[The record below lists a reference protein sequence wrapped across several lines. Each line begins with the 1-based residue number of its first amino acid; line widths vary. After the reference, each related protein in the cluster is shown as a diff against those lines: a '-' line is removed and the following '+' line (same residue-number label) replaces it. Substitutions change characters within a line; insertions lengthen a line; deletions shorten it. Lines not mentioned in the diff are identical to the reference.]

1 MAQIDDID
9 KRLGKLETR
18 FDAAVVELNKFANST
33 YKHVT
38 ELEKRF
44 DRNLRDQN
52 QVNAQSYK
60 HITVMEQRFS
70 KMDKSTKKI
79 SKMADPRAQERI
91 TMKLV
96 DQALKTYDQ
105 KRGK

>member
-1 MAQIDDID
+1 MAQIDDIE
-9 KRLGKLETR
+9 KRLNKLESR
-18 FDAAVVELNKFANST
+18 VDSSFSEIQKFADAT

-38 ELEKRF
+38 TLEKRF

-52 QVNAQSYK
+52 TVNAKSYK
-60 HITVMEQRFS
+60 HITAMEARFA
-70 KMDKSTKKI
+70 KMDKGAKKLV
-79 SKMADPRAQERI
+79 KMADPRVQERI

>member
-1 MAQIDDID
+1 MAQIDDIE
-9 KRLGKLETR
+9 KRLNKLETR
-18 FDAAVVELNKFANST
+18 VDTTFDSIQKFADT
-33 YKHVT
+33 THKHIT
-38 ELEKRF
+38 TLEKRF

-52 QVNAQSYK
+52 SVNSRTHK
-60 HITVMEQRFS
+60 HVIVMEQRFA
-70 KMDKSTKKI
+70 KMDKGTKKLE
-79 SKMADPRAQERI
+79 KLADPRAQERI

>member
-1 MAQIDDID
+1 MAQIDDIE
-9 KRLGKLETR
+9 KRLSKLEGR
-18 FDAAVVELNKFANST
+18 FDQNDAQMQKFADAT
-33 YKHVT
+33 HKHVT
-38 ELEKRF
+38 TLEKRF

-52 QVNAQSYK
+52 SVNAKAYK
-60 HITVMEQRFS
+60 HITTMEARFS
-70 KMDKSTKKI
+70 KMDKGAKKLE
-79 SKMADPRAQERI
+79 KMADPRSQERI